1 MRDISLLPVSY
12 KIFSKALCGRLLP
25 YVATEV
31 AFWQRAFLCKRDR
44 QELVYTLKTS
54 IDDFRHQSTR
64 LYLVF
69 IDFADAFGS
78 VRHDFI
84 FETLKE
90 FRVPLMYCC
99 IIENLYKNS
108 SFEVICGH
116 KMSKRFHIVRG
127 TETGDPLSAL
137 LFIMVIDRVCKPM
150 VTAAILER
158 NIRDEV
164 YLNPMPVQA
173 FADDIV
179 LAANN
184 LSVIKSMIGA
194 AESKMDEA
202 GLQVKHE
209 KCAVFYGRRSGNN
222 WYKGKENTTP
232 ELEIKSDRLPVYQ
245 RDKPYK
251 YLGKSLSIVGEDAKQ
266 ITDIVETY

>member
-1 MRDISLLPVSY
+1 M
-12 KIFSKALCGRLLP
+12 
-25 YVATEV
+25 

-127 TETGDPLSAL
+127 TKTGDPLSAL
-137 LFIMVIDRVCKPM
+137 LFIMVIDRACKPM
-150 VTAAILER
+150 VTAAILES

-184 LSVIKSMIGA
+184 VNVIKGMIGA
-194 AESKMDEA
+194 AESKN
-202 GLQVKHE
+202 GQSWS
-209 KCAVFYGRRSGNN
+209 SG
-222 WYKGKENTTP
+222 
-232 ELEIKSDRLPVYQ
+232 
-245 RDKPYK
+245 
-251 YLGKSLSIVGEDAKQ
+251 
-266 ITDIVETY
+266 

>member
-1 MRDISLLPVSY
+1 M
-12 KIFSKALCGRLLP
+12 
-25 YVATEV
+25 

-90 FRVPLMYCC
+90 FRVPLVYCC

-127 TETGDPLSAL
+127 TKTGDTLSAL
-137 LFIMVIDRVCKPM
+137 LFIMIIDRVCKPM
-150 VTAAILER
+150 VTAAILES

-179 LAANN
+179 LASNN
-184 LSVIKSMIGA
+184 LS
-194 AESKMDEA
+194 
-202 GLQVKHE
+202 
-209 KCAVFYGRRSGNN
+209 
-222 WYKGKENTTP
+222 
-232 ELEIKSDRLPVYQ
+232 
-245 RDKPYK
+245 
-251 YLGKSLSIVGEDAKQ
+251 
-266 ITDIVETY
+266 